1 MGFENAITHKRR
13 TPYIIDTTLRDGEQA
28 PGVCFSRQSKLA
40 IAENLDQAGIDELE
54 VGVPAMG
61 AEVQEDIRRIAALNL
76 RCRLSVWCRAHADDL
91 AAALRCNVGGIH
103 ISLPV
108 SSLQLSAMDKD
119 RQWVLTRLESLV
131 SQARLYFDHVSV
143 GALDATRADLQFLR
157 RFAEAACACGAERLR
172 LADTVGIGTP
182 GTIAELVSALAGE
195 AADMV
200 FEFHGHNDL
209 GLATANALAALES
222 GAEAVSVTVNGL
234 GERAGNTALEQIA
247 MVLRQ
252 PSALNCPLNTTH
264 LMSLSHLVAHASG
277 MDVGAAQPVVGEHM
291 FTHESGIH
299 CQAMFKDR
307 RAFEPFSPRQVG
319 RSDRRYVLGGHSGAA
334 SIRRLFQRAG
344 ISISREQ
351 ARSLRPFF
359 YRQPDKLSVPNGL
372 GEANGLLDFF

>member
-1 MGFENAITHKRR
+1 MGFKNTIASKR
-13 TPYIIDTTLRDGEQA
+13 PYIIDTTLRDGEQA
-28 PGVCFSRQSKLA
+28 PGVCFSRESKLA

-61 AEVQEDIRRIAALNL
+61 TLVQKDIRRIAALNL
-76 RCRLSVWCRAHADDL
+76 RCRLSVWCRAHPDDL
-91 AAALRCNVGGIH
+91 AAALNCNVGGIH

-108 SSLQLSAMDKD
+108 SPLQLSAVGKD
-119 RQWVLTRLESLV
+119 TRWVLVQLENLV
-131 SQARLYFDHVSV
+131 PQARLYFDHVSV
-143 GALDATRADLQFLR
+143 GALDATRAARPFLKQ
-157 RFAEAACACGAERLR
+157 FAETASACGAERLR

-182 GTIAELVSALAGE
+182 GAIAELVNALVGAVPGM
-195 AADMV
+195 A

-209 GLATANALAALES
+209 GLATANALAALEN

-252 PSALNCPLNTTH
+252 HPGLNCPLNTTH
-264 LMSLSHLVAHASG
+264 LLSLSQLVARASG
-277 MDVGAAQPVVGEHM
+277 MDVGATQPVVGEHM

-299 CQAMFKDR
+299 CQAMFKDQ
-307 RAFEPFSPRQVG
+307 RAFEPFSPRHVG
-319 RSDRRYVLGGHSGAA
+319 RSDRRYVLGGHSGTE
-334 SIRRLFQRAG
+334 SIHRLFQRAG

-351 ARSLRPFF
+351 ARSLRPLF
-359 YRQPDKLSVPNGL
+359 YRQQDKLSVPDGL

>member
-1 MGFENAITHKRR
+1 MGFENAITYELR

-54 VGVPAMG
+54 VGIPAMG
-61 AEVQEDIRRIAALNL
+61 AVVQEDIRRIAALNL
-76 RCRLSVWCRAHADDL
+76 RCRLSVWCRAHPDDL
-91 AAALRCNVGGIH
+91 AAALRCKVGGVH

-108 SSLQLSAMDKD
+108 SSLQLSAMDKN
-119 RQWVLTRLESLV
+119 RQWVLAQLERLV
-131 SQARLYFDHVSV
+131 PRARLYFDHVSV
-143 GALDATRADLQFLR
+143 GALDATRADRQFLKQ
-157 RFAEAACACGAERLR
+157 FAEAACACGAERMR

-182 GTIAELVSALAGE
+182 GTIAELVNALAGGVS
-195 AADMV
+195 DMV

-222 GAEAVSVTVNGL
+222 GAGAVSVTVNGL
-234 GERAGNTALEQIA
+234 GERAGNTALEQMA

-252 PSALNCPLNTTH
+252 QPGLNCPLDTAR
-264 LMSLSHLVAHASG
+264 LLSLSQLVCRASG
-277 MDVGAAQPVVGEHM
+277 MNVGAAQPVVGEHI

-299 CQAMFKDR
+299 CQAMFKDHR
-307 RAFEPFSPRQVG
+307 TFEPFSPRHVG

-344 ISISREQ
+344 ISISSEQ
-351 ARSLRPFF
+351 VSSLRSFF
-359 YRQPDKLSVPNGL
+359 YRGQENSLEQRGR
-372 GEANGLLDFF
+372 GEVDGLLDYF

>member
-1 MGFENAITHKRR
+1 MGFKNTITPKRR

-40 IAENLDQAGIDELE
+40 IAENLDRAGIDELE
-54 VGVPAMG
+54 VGIPAMG
-61 AEVQEDIRRIAALNL
+61 AVVQEDIRRIAALNL

-91 AAALRCNVGGIH
+91 AAALRCKVGGIH

-108 SSLQLSAMDKD
+108 SPLQLSAMDKD
-119 RQWVLTRLESLV
+119 RHWVLAQLESLV
-131 SQARLYFDHVSV
+131 PQARLYFDHVSV
-143 GALDATRADLQFLR
+143 GALDATRADRQFLKQ
-157 RFAEAACACGAERLR
+157 FAEAAVACGAKRIR

-182 GTIAELVSALAGE
+182 GTIAGLVDELVGGVP
-195 AADMV
+195 DMV

-222 GAEAVSVTVNGL
+222 GAAAVSATVNGL

-252 PSALNCPLNTTH
+252 SPVLNCPLNTTH
-264 LMSLSHLVAHASG
+264 LFSLSHLVACASG
-277 MDVGAAQPVVGEHM
+277 MDVGAAQPVVGKHM

-299 CQAMFKDR
+299 CQAMFR
-307 RAFEPFSPRQVG
+307 NHQAFEPFSPRHVG
-319 RSDRRYVLGGHSGAA
+319 RNDRRYVLGGHSGSA
-334 SIRRLFQRAG
+334 SIHGLFQRAG

-351 ARSLRPFF
+351 ARSLRPLF
-359 YRQPDKLSVPNGL
+359 YRGQENSLEQRGR
-372 GEANGLLDFF
+372 GEVDGLLDYF